1 MSRHHRHHRHPRHLG
16 HPGLGRRST
25 TRVERTVR
33 LVAGL
38 AAVAACLGVAGSP
51 ASSAPAERGVVWNVA
66 WKAPVT
72 TAGPNRFDQPA
83 VLAGTASYA
92 LGPISR
98 VDYTVA
104 APSGF
109 PESCGTFPRTGSAS
123 LHDGSFTVKPALA
136 CNGTYAISVVAQSGS
151 GLLAAKSSALKAP
164 ATLADPGPAPSGFG
178 GVAQGSMRSVTLSWS
193 TDPDPDVV
201 GYRLRRDGIAVADM
215 PANVRIHTD
224 LVPSSGSYTYDLQTL
239 RWGGDGPGSAAI
251 ASAPTEPLVA
261 QVVPDAPATPIAPTG
276 GGPGS
281 TGATGGAA
289 GGSSHAGTGA
299 GSAEPPSAGK
309 ATASLPAAGTASAKV
324 GDRSRYRSGGSIS
337 PSAPD
342 ATADSGFLDRLPYA
356 PGTSRQKV
364 ELSSPARTQTVSRSV
379 SVPGHRGPGLLVPIA
394 VVLVL
399 VASSLQVRSLL
410 GRAGALRAAG
420 HDRFAS

>member
-1 MSRHHRHHRHPRHLG
+1 MSRHHCHLRRR
-16 HPGLGRRST
+16 GLRLRPTS
-25 TRVERTVR
+25 RAERAVR
-33 LVAGL
+33 LTGGL
-38 AAVAACLGVAGSP
+38 AAVAACLAVAGSP
-51 ASSAPAERGVVWNVA
+51 ASSAPAKRAGVIWNVT

-72 TAGPNRFDQPA
+72 TAGPNRFDHPA
-83 VLAGTASYA
+83 VLAGTASYS

-104 APSGF
+104 APSGL

-123 LHDGSFTVKPALA
+123 LEGGAFTVEPDLA

-151 GLLAAKSSALKAP
+151 GLLAAKSTALKAP
-164 ATLADPGPAPSGFG
+164 MTLADPGVAPSGFG

-201 GYRLRRDGIAVADM
+201 GYRLRRDGEAVADM

-224 LVPSSGSYTYDLQTL
+224 LVPASGSYSYDLQTL
-239 RWGGDGPGSAAI
+239 RWGGGGPGSVAI
-251 ASAPTEPLVA
+251 ASAPTSPLVA

-276 GGPGS
+276 GGPGPAGS
-281 TGATGGAA
+281 PGEAPGGT
-289 GGSSHAGTGA
+289 SHAGASPA
-299 GSAEPPSAGK
+299 GPPSAGR
-309 ATASLPAAGTASAKV
+309 ATASLPGAGTASAKV
-324 GDRSRYRSGGSIS
+324 GDRSGYRSGGSIA
-337 PSAPD
+337 PSVPG
-342 ATADSGFLDRLPYA
+342 ATADGGFLDKLPYA

-379 SVPGHRGPGLLVPIA
+379 SVPGRRGPGLLVPAA

-410 GRAGALRAAG
+410 GRAGSLRATG
-420 HDRFAS
+420 HDPFAS